1 MKNTIPNF
9 FKPLLWSFDFAKI
22 NPEKHKKTLII
33 NAINYGDLKH
43 WQWLN
48 KTYGT
53 REIRDILCKI
63 PATALRKRV
72 RELAKI
78 IFNIKKFNHALRS
91 S

>member
-1 MKNTIPNF
+1 MWSYNF
-9 FKPLLWSFDFAKI
+9 DKI
-22 NPEKHKKTLII
+22 DSEKDKKTII
-33 NAINYGDLKH
+33 VNTINYGDLKH

-53 REIRDILCKI
+53 KEIGNILCKI
-63 PATALRKRV
+63 PATELRKRA

-78 IFNIKKFNHALRS
+78 IFNIKKFNYERS